1 MSYNPPY
8 LWCQGCALL
17 PTLCA
22 FLFVSSK
29 SLREISKAPTK
40 SPKQAPS
47 ASLRMVYHFFLIACN
62 ARYSMPLRGVAASFI
77 IMSLSALRG
86 VDAQRSR
93 YVGAYSCTAML
104 ALIVSFV
111 LRRTTPRVGRL
122 WTKHVSYGSTLFCLS
137 GL

>member
-1 MSYNPPY
+1 M
-8 LWCQGCALL
+8 L

-47 ASLRMVYHFFLIACN
+47 ASLRMVYHVFLIACN
-62 ARYSMPLRGVAASFI
+62 ARYSMPLRGVAASFT

-86 VDAQRSR
+86 VDAQG
-93 YVGAYSCTAML
+93 GAVVPPRDFSSSIHVKTLEARP
-104 ALIVSFV
+104 ASI
-111 LRRTTPRVGRL
+111 LRRA
-122 WTKHVSYGSTLFCLS
+122 
-137 GL
+137 